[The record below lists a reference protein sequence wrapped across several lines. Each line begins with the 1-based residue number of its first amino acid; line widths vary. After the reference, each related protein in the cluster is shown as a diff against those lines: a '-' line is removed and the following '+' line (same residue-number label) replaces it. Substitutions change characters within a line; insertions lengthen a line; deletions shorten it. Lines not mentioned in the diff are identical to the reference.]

1 MKLCV
6 FADIHGNK
14 LAFDKAYPMILDE
27 QADRNIFLG
36 DLCGYYF
43 DETLILKRLK
53 EMPRLIALKGNHDQM
68 FLEAA
73 LGNDPLKEMY
83 SRKYGPSLDHF
94 LKKPDRSALLDWMS
108 HCSGSYVHPEGLFS
122 CYHGSPGDPLNGY
135 IYPDSDL
142 KVFEDCG
149 SSYIFLGAT
158 HYPMIKKLKSTMIVN
173 PGSLGQ
179 PRQGAWPTYAVV
191 DTQTHNVALKEVQ
204 YNKEEFIKHIG
215 PFCHQHP
222 YLTDVILREKNV

>member
-1 MKLCV
+1 MKLCI
-6 FADIHGNK
+6 FSDIHGNK
-14 LAFDKAYPMILDE
+14 FAFEQAYPMILDE

-43 DETLILKRLK
+43 DEMLILKRLK
-53 EMPRLIALKGNHDQM
+53 KMPRLIALKGNHDQI
-68 FLEAA
+68 FFEAA
-73 LGNDPLKEMY
+73 LGNNRLKAMY

-94 LKKPDRSALLDWMS
+94 LKKPDRLALLDWMS
-108 HCSGSYVHPEGLFS
+108 HCLESYVHPEGLFA

-135 IYPDSDL
+135 IYPDSDF
-142 KVFEDCG
+142 KVFKDCG
-149 SSYIFLGAT
+149 SSYILLGAT
-158 HYPMIKKLKSTMIVN
+158 HYPMIKKLKGTMVVN

-204 YNKEEFIKHIG
+204 YNKEEFIKYIG

-222 YLTDVILREKNV
+222 YLSDVILREKNV